1 MDWLILLNGLPV
13 WKHCF
18 GDWLEWWY
26 RQLFLFIPAGII
38 TVAAFWSGSESG
50 VVVLCGGAPCRLADS
65 GCYVLFGRIAAFPF
79 THTDGRCVGN
89 GRFRTI
95 AVDRHEPFQ
104 LLAAYAETR
113 TDRCEHASGRDHATA
128 RIPCRDLVVACL
140 FVFLIWALVW
150 MFQALKVSCN
160 LKGYRLGILYCV
172 GIFGGDVLCRY
183 LIKWACYWWNSRLRS
198 PAISSTI

>member
-1 MDWLILLNGLPV
+1 MNKQHLYGLINPFERIAGLKALLGWNGGIDSS
-13 WKHCF
+13 F
-18 GDWLEWWY
+18 
-26 RQLFLFIPAGII
+26 FLFRLALSR
-38 TVAAFWSGSESG
+38 VAAFWSGSESG

-128 RIPCRDLVVACL
+128 RIPCRNLVVACL
-140 FVFLIWALVW
+140 FCLFD
-150 MFQALKVSCN
+150 
-160 LKGYRLGILYCV
+160 LGTGLDV
-172 GIFGGDVLCRY
+172 PGIESVL
-183 LIKWACYWWNSRLRS
+183 
-198 PAISSTI
+198 

>member
-1 MDWLILLNGLPV
+1 MNKQHLYGLINPFERIAGLKALLWGL
-13 WKHCF
+13 
-18 GDWLEWWY
+18 
-26 RQLFLFIPAGII
+26 AGIVVS
-38 TVAAFWSGSESG
+38 TALSYYSGWHYHGLLHLVRLESG
-50 VVVLCGGAPCRLADS
+50 VVVLCGGTPCRLADS

-140 FVFLIWALVW
+140 FCL
-150 MFQALKVSCN
+150 
-160 LKGYRLGILYCV
+160 
-172 GIFGGDVLCRY
+172 
-183 LIKWACYWWNSRLRS
+183 
-198 PAISSTI
+198 